1 MGVVDTRDLVG
12 LMRSIGT
19 GDGDR
24 VTRAVAA
31 DSALAT
37 ARLQRADE
45 CFVVECHAQVYA
57 GDTLLHAAAFMY
69 DVDVARHLVAAG
81 ADVHARNRRC
91 AEPLHAA
98 VMGGPGPDKWN
109 PPAQVAMIDYLVEI
123 GADPNARAAGGVTP
137 LHRAV
142 RNRCAAAVQALLEA
156 GADASLTND
165 SGSTALAL
173 TEWTTGRGGTGS
185 PEAKHEQQLIV
196 QMLAGT
202 V

>member
-1 MGVVDTRDLVG
+1 VVDTRDLVG

-45 CFVVECHAQVYA
+45 CFLVECHAQVYA

-69 DVDVARHLVAAG
+69 DVDVARQLVAAG

-142 RNRCAAAVQALLEA
+142 RNRCSAAVQALLA
-156 GADASLTND
+156 VGADASLTND

-185 PEAKHEQQLIV
+185 PEAKHEQELIV
-196 QMLAGT
+196 QILAGN
-202 V
+202 VRG

>member
-1 MGVVDTRDLVG
+1 MVDTRDLVG

-45 CFVVECHAQVYA
+45 CFLVECHAQVYA

-69 DVDVARHLVAAG
+69 DVDVARQLVAAG

-142 RNRCAAAVQALLEA
+142 RNRCSAAVQALLA
-156 GADASLTND
+156 VGADASLTND

-185 PEAKHEQQLIV
+185 PEAKHEQELIV
-196 QMLAGT
+196 QILAGN
-202 V
+202 VRG

>member
-1 MGVVDTRDLVG
+1 MVDTRDLVG

-45 CFVVECHAQVYA
+45 CFLVECHAQVYA

-69 DVDVARHLVAAG
+69 DVDVARQLVAAG

-109 PPAQVAMIDYLVEI
+109 PPAQVAMIDYLIEI